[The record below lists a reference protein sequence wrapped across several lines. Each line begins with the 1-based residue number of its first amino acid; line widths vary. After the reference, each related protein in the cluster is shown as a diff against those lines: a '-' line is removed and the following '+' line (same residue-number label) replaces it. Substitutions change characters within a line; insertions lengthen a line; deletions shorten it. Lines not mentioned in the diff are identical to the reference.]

1 MIGER
6 RSCDAPLKIHVPR
19 SIRLGTFLTFHLPLP
34 TRDGVGPS
42 CTALPPGPWPTI
54 TEFLVERFPAIS
66 RATWLARMQ
75 AHEVVDEHGV
85 EVTAARPY
93 QRQLRVYYYRALD
106 DEPVIP
112 FTEVVLYRDD
122 HLLVVDKPHFL
133 PVTPSG
139 KYLQQTLLVRLKRR
153 LGIDAL
159 TPIHRIDRETAGL
172 VLFSVQVGT
181 RARYTGLFAQRG
193 VVKHYEAVVH
203 WPQPTTGFVLP
214 AVYRSR
220 LVQDDFFL
228 RTREVPGEANSE
240 THLQLVEERG
250 NRARLRLSPVTGRK
264 HQLRVQ
270 CAAMGIAILNDRF
283 YPTLLAAADDDHAC
297 PLQLL
302 AKSLAFTDPLTGER
316 RSFTSARSLS
326 LA

>member
-1 MIGER
+1 MR
-6 RSCDAPLKIHVPR
+6 PPSFVT
-19 SIRLGTFLTFHLPLP
+19 SSLPLP

-54 TEFLVERFPAIS
+54 IEFLVERFPAIS
-66 RATWLARMQ
+66 RATWSARML
-75 AHEVVDEHGV
+75 AHEVVDEHGI
-85 EVTAARPY
+85 EVTATSRY
-93 QRQLRVYYYRALD
+93 QRQLRVYYYRALA

-139 KYLQQTLLVRLKRR
+139 NYLQQTLLVRLKRS
-153 LGIDAL
+153 LGNDAL

-172 VLFSVQVGT
+172 VLFSAQVAT
-181 RARYTGLFAQRG
+181 RARYTGLFAQRAIT
-193 VVKHYEAVVH
+193 KHYEAIVQ
-203 WPQPTTGFVLP
+203 WPDPHAGFDLP
-214 AVYRSR
+214 AIYRSR

-228 RTREVPGEANSE
+228 RTQEVPGEPNSE
-240 THLQLVEERG
+240 THLQLLETRG
-250 NRARLRLSPVTGRK
+250 DRARLRLSPVTGRK

-270 CAAMGIAILNDRF
+270 CAAMGIPICNDRF
-283 YPTLLAAADDDHAC
+283 YPTLLAAVADNYAC

-302 AKSLAFTDPLTGER
+302 AKSLAFNDPLTGEP
-316 RSFTSARSLS
+316 RSFTSPRSLS
-326 LA
+326 LD